1 MLQVSWATGTAV
13 IRGMRGNESKKT
25 RRLGMLEIELGT
37 DAACLYVRQDVVAPL
52 LVSFEREGHAGYM
65 MIHTSEAHFANE
77 QKEDK
82 E

>member
-1 MLQVSWATGTAV
+1 
-13 IRGMRGNESKKT
+13 
-25 RRLGMLEIELGT
+25 MLEIELGT